1 MNETGKKWVDD
12 PRLAVPSQLMTPA
25 QVLEALTA
33 AAGPHFMD
41 GRTAEWTE
49 GDSGAPYRQVW
60 IRIGREALRGVVK
73 RLIDIHYPHFVVIA
87 ATDLGET
94 IELPYVFRI
103 YVGVL
108 RQEIMVTVAAVLP
121 KADPVVDTL
130 SDLIPGVLLSE
141 REKQEMMGVRVANIP
156 DGRRMFLPDDFPQGV
171 YPWRKDETGPTPN
184 MTKNLWATGRG
195 EFDAK
200 AAARADAEKQAA
212 EAAAAPASPA
222 AGSEGAAP

>member
-12 PRLAVPSQLMTPA
+12 PRLAVPEHLMTPA
-25 QVLEALTA
+25 QVLEALTL
-33 AAGPHFMD
+33 AAGASFLD

-49 GDSGAPYRQVW
+49 GDQGAPYRQVW
-60 IRIGREALRGVVK
+60 IRIGREALRSVVK
-73 RLIDIHYPHFVVIA
+73 RLIDIHYPHFVVTA

-94 IELPYVFRI
+94 IELPYIFRI
-103 YVGVL
+103 FVGVL
-108 RQEIMVTVAAVLP
+108 RQEIMVTVAAVIP
-121 KADPVVDTL
+121 KTDLVVDTL

-141 REKQEMMGVRVANIP
+141 REKQEMMGVTVANIP
-156 DGRRMFLPDDFPQGV
+156 DGRRMFLPEDFPQGV

-200 AAARADAEKQAA
+200 LAARAAA
-212 EAAAAPASPA
+212 EQEEAKPAPDVPA
-222 AGSEGAAP
+222 VGNEGTAP